1 MSLGSLKFVVC
12 NPCKS
17 SPSLTILVPLWFII
31 IISLV
36 FFYLIKLQERT
47 CNPLFSGFPP
57 VKITLDVVK
66 ITQNT
71 VIELLQGQT
80 RTGISVNFSLGK
92 WNLNET
98 LILAIQIYRKR
109 YGSKIWAGKWVYI
122 NLPIRTLLVD
132 LNLVPRAFPLEAL
145 ETRLCRP

>member
-1 MSLGSLKFVVC
+1 M
-12 NPCKS
+12 
-17 SPSLTILVPLWFII
+17 
-31 IISLV
+31 
-36 FFYLIKLQERT
+36 
-47 CNPLFSGFPP
+47 
-57 VKITLDVVK
+57 
-66 ITQNT
+66 
-71 VIELLQGQT
+71 IELLQGQT